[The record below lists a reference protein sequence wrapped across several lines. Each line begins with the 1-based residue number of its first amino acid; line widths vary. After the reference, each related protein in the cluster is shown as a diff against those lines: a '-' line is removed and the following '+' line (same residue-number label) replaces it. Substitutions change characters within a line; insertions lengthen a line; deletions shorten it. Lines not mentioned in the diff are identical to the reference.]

1 MFRPSS
7 FWTVDVL
14 LSLCRI
20 SKILSRELIKNEIT
34 WRFISPRGITRL
46 ILVNTVV
53 FVGWNWIVSSSND
66 FHINLSKLFIF
77 DPLRN
82 FWIARNYSSV
92 KFWSLKSSKT
102 FILKYLSRIIRISYR
117 IICWNYRSHYCL
129 RHPVEIVLRTQKHE
143 RENATISIEEN
154 FSVAAS
160 SWFKNEFV
168 LEHFKKKNK
177 MGGILVHFKVP
188 PVRSLQLFLFLKI
201 FWCGLNFSGCDHSR
215 SFFEIM
221 TELIPNYFEWFGINS
236 GKSQIDYFYIFEMI
250 HLIWSSY
257 KWFMIRPSRIRPH
270 RSALI
275 PIYIIFKTYLRNV
288 LF

>member
-102 FILKYLSRIIRISYR
+102 FILEYLSRIIRISYK
-117 IICWNYRSHYCL
+117 IICWNYRLHYCL

-168 LEHFKKKNK
+168 LEHFKKKTK
-177 MGGILVHFKVP
+177 WGAFWCISRYRLYAPF
-188 PVRSLQLFLFLKI
+188 SFSYFLKFSDVGWI
-201 FWCGLNFSGCDHSR
+201 SVGVTIRDLSLKSWLN
-215 SFFEIM
+215 
-221 TELIPNYFEWFGINS
+221 WF
-236 GKSQIDYFYIFEMI
+236 
-250 HLIWSSY
+250 
-257 KWFMIRPSRIRPH
+257 RII
-270 RSALI
+270 LND
-275 PIYIIFKTYLRNV
+275 LE
-288 LF
+288 